1 MTTQKF
7 KMMDQNMEVEIDRP
21 PEIPTEWVEIIE
33 KLHPITAVV
42 VWALLN
48 DQVSAEII
56 SLAGYSPDIRRYE
69 SVAIVAKG
77 NPQELESVT
86 HQAYEELFVL
96 FSDLLD
102 HPRTAFIH

>member
-1 MTTQKF
+1 MTARKF
-7 KMMDQNMEVEIDRP
+7 KMVDRNMEVEIDRP
-21 PEIPTEWVEIIE
+21 PEIPAEWVEIIE

-48 DQVSAEII
+48 DRVSAEII
-56 SLAGYSPDIRRYE
+56 SLASFSPDIRRYE

-86 HQAYEELFVL
+86 HRAYEELFVL

-102 HPRTAFIH
+102 HPRATFIH